1 MNDDVAK
8 AYAEVDEILNV
19 IDKEYLDKVPVN
31 IRTFFENARLKDY
44 KPNINI
50 QLPLNE
56 QKLQR
61 KTLVFLAILYLNY
74 WCNSEEEKQ
83 ELLHEFSNNEKIQ
96 QQELRKKYD
105 PNKIFNNNHD
115 IKKSESLE
123 IIEYKKDNIFKK
135 IINKII
141 SIFKK

>member
-61 KTLVFLAILYLNY
+61 KTLVFFFFLYLNY

-83 ELLHEFSNNEKIQ
+83 EL
-96 QQELRKKYD
+96 
-105 PNKIFNNNHD
+105 
-115 IKKSESLE
+115 
-123 IIEYKKDNIFKK
+123 
-135 IINKII
+135 
-141 SIFKK
+141 

>member
-44 KPNINI
+44 KPNINF